1 MRVKLFTHTDL
12 DGVGCGVVAKLAFGY
27 DVDITYCGYNNINE
41 EVKKYLEEE
50 PINGEI
56 HITDISVNEEVAEL
70 LDKAKVPVKLFDH
83 HKTALWLNK
92 YEWAKVD
99 EYINE
104 IKSMKTSGTQ
114 LYFDYLNNQKCFI
127 GKMMRLYVFVDLVRD
142 YDTWRWK
149 ELGSDGILNKQLNDL
164 FGLYG
169 RNKFIDWAINKIEY
183 DGWIKLDPEDKLVL
197 EINQQQIDDY
207 IEQKNKQMFQINLYG
222 RYGGVVYADRYF
234 SEMGNRLAELHP
246 EYDFIAMIDVGGGMV
261 SYRTVKDDIDLG
273 ELAKKFGGGGH
284 PKAAGSR
291 FDPTVCGVINDA
303 VFRANEEEPE
313 PAAVILRSLMR
324 F

>member
-1 MRVKLFTHTDL
+1 MKVKLFTHNDL
-12 DGVGCGVVAKLAFGY
+12 DGVGCGVLAEMAFKW
-27 DVDITYCGYNNINE
+27 DADITYCGYNNINE
-41 EVKKYLEEE
+41 EVKKYLDEG

-83 HKTALWLNK
+83 HKTALYLNK
-92 YEWAKVD
+92 YEWAKVE
-99 EYINE
+99 EYMDGTN
-104 IKSMKTSGTQ
+104 SMKTSGTQ
-114 LYFDYLNNQKCFI
+114 LYFDYLDNNGYFV
-127 GKMMRLYVFVDLVRD
+127 GKKMRVYGFVEFVRN

-149 ELGSDGILNKQLNDL
+149 ELGSTGMISKRLNDL
-164 FGLYG
+164 LGLYG
-169 RNKFIDWAINKIEY
+169 RGRFIHGIIDMIENKGVVELGPCDEA
-183 DGWIKLDPEDKLVL
+183 VL
-197 EINQQQIDDY
+197 EINQKQIDDY
-207 IEQKNKQMFQINLYG
+207 IEQKNKQLFQINLYG

-291 FDPTVCGVINDA
+291 FDTSMIAAIAHAVLEVKEKQND
-303 VFRANEEEPE
+303 
-313 PAAVILRSLMR
+313 
-324 F
+324 